1 MPSPRGMRRGRTRF
15 FGVVGAVV
23 RVNEQAERT
32 IQRGKVEKSWFEVEV
47 RFLSFLFL
55 LEGGNFRS

>member
-1 MPSPRGMRRGRTRF
+1 MGRGQTRF

-23 RVNEQAERT
+23 GVNEQAERK
-32 IQRGKVEKSWFEVEV
+32 IQRGKVEKGRFEVEG
-47 RFLSFLFL
+47 RFLSFLFF

>member
-1 MPSPRGMRRGRTRF
+1 MPSPGGMGRGRTRF

-23 RVNEQAERT
+23 GVNEQAERK
-32 IQRGKVEKSWFEVEV
+32 IQRGKVEKGRFEVEG
-47 RFLSFLFL
+47 RFLSFLFF